1 MKLVLSIK
9 ILFTAV
15 FIANDFTFK
24 MPIDVFG
31 RARGSNLSSSPSTSA
46 FKSMLL
52 KQQQLNFTKDGS
64 LDLENHRI
72 CNVSL
77 PSEKNDV
84 CTKYY
89 ADVIVENFN
98 KKSDNLID
106 ALKVLNKNIADADR
120 LWDNKFNSVKSNVE
134 NQMALKQKQIDKL
147 ANTLSTV
154 SNFNFD
160 VEILNKKVQLLIA
173 NLDNEINNLKTT
185 LMGNLADLTAKMNM
199 HLNSEIN
206 KRIKNT
212 DDKWKEFLSS
222 NGKDVDLLRE
232 RIAKLEQLHPDRKR
246 LKSNEETSTL
256 K

>member
-1 MKLVLSIK
+1 M
-9 ILFTAV
+9 
-15 FIANDFTFK
+15 
-24 MPIDVFG
+24 
-31 RARGSNLSSSPSTSA
+31 
-46 FKSMLL
+46 
-52 KQQQLNFTKDGS
+52 
-64 LDLENHRI
+64 
-72 CNVSL
+72 
-77 PSEKNDV
+77 
-84 CTKYY
+84 
-89 ADVIVENFN
+89 
-98 KKSDNLID
+98 
-106 ALKVLNKNIADADR
+106 
-120 LWDNKFNSVKSNVE
+120 
-134 NQMALKQKQIDKL
+134 
-147 ANTLSTV
+147 
-154 SNFNFD
+154 
-160 VEILNKKVQLLIA
+160 LLIA